1 MDDKSEFMVDKHFKS
16 LMFYNTAFRNVGL
29 FTSIAFAVMAF
40 SRTQK
45 NKDNF
50 ALYGRIMVL
59 GILLIAVA
67 LNISLYNTL
76 NQDVKKDKQREKVL
90 SSWMY
95 ISICMMPI
103 HGVLIAMNIYKLAIA
118 TY

>member
-1 MDDKSEFMVDKHFKS
+1 MEDKTEFIVDKHFKS

-40 SRTQK
+40 SRTHK

-76 NQDVKKDKQREKVL
+76 NQDMKKDPERQKVL
-90 SSWMY
+90 ASWMY
-95 ISICMMPI
+95 ISISMMSI
-103 HGVLIAMNIYKLAIA
+103 HGVLIAMNIYKIA
-118 TY
+118 LLY